1 MSRTGR
7 LYGDSLYDLA
17 AGEGL
22 EEAIRE
28 QMEQIRELFRE
39 NPAYVKLL
47 SQPVIPLEER
57 KKLIEEAFGSQAERY
72 LVNFLKL
79 LCDRGLLREYPE
91 CCRAFP
97 ARYDR
102 DRGIVRAEAVSA
114 VRLSEEQME
123 ALRKKLEKFSGRQ
136 VKLSQRL
143 DPGVLGG
150 LRVEMEGK
158 SLDGT
163 VKGRLQGIA
172 EKLNEMT

>member
-1 MSRTGR
+1 
-7 LYGDSLYDLA
+7 
-17 AGEGL
+17 
-22 EEAIRE
+22 
-28 QMEQIRELFRE
+28 
-39 NPAYVKLL
+39 
-47 SQPVIPLEER
+47 
-57 KKLIEEAFGSQAERY
+57 
-72 LVNFLKL
+72 
-79 LCDRGLLREYPE
+79 
-91 CCRAFP
+91 
-97 ARYDR
+97 
-102 DRGIVRAEAVSA
+102 
-114 VRLSEEQME
+114 ME